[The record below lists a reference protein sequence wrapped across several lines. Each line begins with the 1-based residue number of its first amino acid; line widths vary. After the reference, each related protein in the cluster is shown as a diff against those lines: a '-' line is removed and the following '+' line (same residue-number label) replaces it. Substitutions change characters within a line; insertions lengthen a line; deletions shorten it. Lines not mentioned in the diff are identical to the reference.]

1 MKSVYKRYHIVME
14 IFCLLMCVVPL
25 ALLVSRWNQL
35 PAELPMH
42 YDATGTV
49 TRYGSKFEVLPLVFL
64 YIGMYLLLTLLAFCP
79 YSWNLPV
86 KVTEKN
92 REPVWNLALTMILL
106 LKLLITSAY
115 GYMILSM
122 TGFFAMNRAFLPMT
136 GAAGLLIVVV
146 PCLLMRR
153 YK

>member
-1 MKSVYKRYHIVME
+1 MKNVYKRYHLIME
-14 IFCLLMCVVPL
+14 VCCLILCVLPL
-25 ALLVSRWNQL
+25 AYLFLHWHQL
-35 PAELPMH
+35 PTELPMH
-42 YDATGTV
+42 YDASGNV

-64 YIGMYLLLTLLAFCP
+64 YIGMYFLLTLVALCP

-92 REPVWNLALTMILL
+92 RDRVWGLALTMILL

-115 GYMILSM
+115 GYIILSM
-122 TGFFAMNRAFLPMT
+122 TGFFSMNRAFLPLM
-136 GAAGLLIVVV
+136 GAAGLLIVAV
-146 PCLLMRR
+146 PCLMMRR

>member
-1 MKSVYKRYHIVME
+1 MKSVYKNYHILIE
-14 IFCLLMCVVPL
+14 ILCLLLCILPL
-25 ALLVSRWNQL
+25 GLLIFRWNQL

-42 YDATGTV
+42 YDASGAV

-64 YIGMYLLLTLLAFCP
+64 YIGMYLLLTLVALCP
-79 YSWNLPV
+79 NSWNLPV
-86 KVTEKN
+86 KVTDKN

-106 LKLLITSAY
+106 LKLLITGAY
-115 GYMILSM
+115 GYIILSM
-122 TGFFAMNRAFLPMT
+122 TGFFVMNSTFLPVI
-136 GAAGLLIVVV
+136 AVAGLLIVLV